1 MRTPVESTN
10 CIFPNYTHTHTH
22 THDMADELDLSLAA
36 GQVLSEVLH
45 HTRTLFCPFCAASFL
60 FEFTL
65 KDHLKAEHRA
75 AIASQLNG
83 DPPAAGPAAED
94 VDFLSRSIQLCQHSC
109 PFCNAAFNHLGL
121 IPKHIGDHHGGELLH
136 MWQQQQG
143 NAERLQAAK
152 QHEPSILYAACSP
165 GLSAYFQQMMAADET
180 RDNTAA
186 AAVAA
191 APKLKSIL
199 KKTPSAGATI
209 RPTTPQLAP
218 GVTIRRSKSDVVKR
232 SLSVRRELRFD
243 PTTKRSPV
251 SAAVAALSPRLAGTK
266 KKSSSFKLL
275 RNPFSFGARK
285 RATTD
290 GGAEAGTAVSGSSR
304 PLMQSNQLITS
315 TPIGLLD
322 GDWGAGG
329 GQARIGRSQLDNWK
343 ASVRNVAATSP
354 RSRHRLLRRNGGD
367 DGGGAE
373 TSPSV
378 AALRFQCALCKR
390 AWAHNV
396 ELLMHLREQHRGL
409 KHWLRPQY
417 GCATCGQT
425 FYSNSHLIRHCHVG
439 HGVATTTATAT
450 TASEAP
456 VLERRHSFVR

>member
-1 MRTPVESTN
+1 
-10 CIFPNYTHTHTH
+10 
-22 THDMADELDLSLAA
+22 MADELDLSLAA

-65 KDHLKAEHRA
+65 KDHLKAEHRGD
-75 AIASQLNG
+75 IASQLNG
-83 DPPAAGPAAED
+83 DHEAGAADD
-94 VDFLSRSIQLCQHSC
+94 VDFLSRSIHLCQHSC

-121 IPKHIGDHHGGELLH
+121 IPKHIGDHHGGELLQ
-136 MWQQQQG
+136 MWQQQTG

-165 GLSAYFQQMMAADET
+165 GLSAYFQQMMSADET
-180 RDNTAA
+180 SNTTAA
-186 AAVAA
+186 AAAA
-191 APKLKSIL
+191 VVPKLKSIL
-199 KKTPSAGATI
+199 KKTPSKGASI
-209 RPTTPQLAP
+209 RLTTPQLAP

-251 SAAVAALSPRLAGTK
+251 SAAVTALSPRIGGTK

-285 RATTD
+285 MAT
-290 GGAEAGTAVSGSSR
+290 GGGTAAVAVIGSR

-322 GDWGAGG
+322 GDWGVGVDS
-329 GQARIGRSQLDNWK
+329 RIGRSQLDNWK

-354 RSRHRLLRRNGGD
+354 RSRHRLLRRNDGD
-367 DGGGAE
+367 GAE
-373 TSPSV
+373 SRSV
-378 AALRFQCALCKR
+378 APLRFQCALCKL

-396 ELLMHLREQHRGL
+396 ELLMHLRDHHRGL

-417 GCATCGQT
+417 GCVECGTT

-439 HGVATTTATAT
+439 HGVAKTRTS
-450 TASEAP
+450 SEPP